1 MTGDKGDTS
10 QKGHGSYLLMTSDNS
25 RNLITHLQL
34 KGVNYEEWAMA
45 MQTALQAKKKIG
57 FIDGTIKEPAT
68 GSADVEYWWMIN
80 SMIVSWIFN
89 TIEPTLHSQISYFE
103 LAKDIWDDLKQ
114 RIMNYFGRLK
124 KLWDELANY
133 ERLLVCKRYDCKCN
147 ITKELV
153 KRQEEERVEQF
164 VMGLEEETYIMA
176 CSNVLATD
184 PLPNVSKVYSI
195 MIREEKL
202 KNISGDRDV
211 RSDAI
216 AFVAR
221 QNSKRGH
228 TNDKE
233 KALCGNYGKLGHETN
248 GCFDIIGYPEWYI
261 EKYGSDKTR
270 GKGNIM
276 RGKNITGDS
285 SRKGKEQP
293 PRVNAAMISSILSYD
308 SKTN

>member
-1 MTGDKGDTS
+1 MIGDKGDTS
-10 QKGHGSYLLMTSDNS
+10 QKGHGSYLLMTGDNS
-25 RNLITHLQL
+25 GNLITHLQL

-103 LAKDIWDDLKQ
+103 LAKDLWDDLKQ
-114 RIMNYFGRLK
+114 RFSI

-133 ERLLVCKRYDCKCN
+133 ERLLVCKRSDCKCN

-153 KRQEEERVEQF
+153 KRQEEERVDQF
-164 VMGLEEETYIMA
+164 VMGLEEETYRMA

-184 PLPNVSKVYSI
+184 PLPNVSQVYSI

-202 KNISGDRDV
+202 RNISG
-211 RSDAI
+211 
-216 AFVAR
+216 
-221 QNSKRGH
+221 
-228 TNDKE
+228 E
-233 KALCGNYGKLGHETN
+233 KDTN
-248 GCFDIIGYPEWYI
+248 GCFDIIGYLEWYI

-270 GKGNIM
+270 GKGNIV
-276 RGKNITGDS
+276 RGRNVTGDS
-285 SRKGKEQP
+285 SSKGKEQP
-293 PRVNAAMISSILSYD
+293 PRVNASMISSILAYD